1 MGREWGAGGVP
12 ADEGAIIG
20 PTGVGTRASSF
31 QLKLQ
36 GVQIAASLEV
46 SAGPTSTPLSSSSE
60 PE

>member
-1 MGREWGAGGVP
+1 MP
-12 ADEGAIIG
+12 ADKGAIIG

-36 GVQIAASLEV
+36 GVQIPASLKV
-46 SAGPTSTPLSSSSE
+46 SAGPTSTPLSSSRE